1 MLLNTD
7 SRPMPFLL
15 RFLEAAAVLDGDQT
29 GGAQTSTQTGDGAG
43 PTTTDS
49 VEDEDED

>member
-1 MLLNTD
+1 MASEL
-7 SRPMPFLL
+7 PVPFLL
-15 RFLEAAAVLDGDQT
+15 RFLESVSSEGDQT
-29 GGAQTSTQTGDGAG
+29 GGASTSTQTGDGNG